1 MIIKSI
7 EIQNFLT
14 YYANSNRFNFDSGS
28 TLIIGQNNTGKSKL
42 FDAYN
47 WVLYDEAYKTAS
59 EDWMPTSDWRDEL
72 ANNLAK
78 KECTIM
84 SWVNI
89 SVCLTFEDE
98 ENNHYIV
105 TRDYRI
111 QKLNENEWNTS
122 PHSELNLTKKTSSS
136 HNTINYSGDEASQE
150 LGRFFPKNLSRYFL
164 FQGEGISKL
173 LRLNKRSD
181 FTRAISELSGIKYF
195 SKASLY
201 ANKVYER
208 LKYEFDSKEDK
219 DGEVQQAKLKLSK
232 EIGELSD
239 KLEDLDTKLDNEY
252 RERDIKKQKL
262 DDKIEELSKYEECA
276 KLLQEI
282 RTFEK
287 ERDEKTEQRK
297 IIFDFNRPNLL
308 GTWIYGQ
315 VKEKFPLFL
324 QLYRKGKDEQKIP
337 EPIRQDFIQQ
347 MLQEQVCKICGT
359 PALAG
364 SKAYEHIARHI
375 NEKSLDKEVAIINN
389 LGDAADSMNLTV
401 NQLPENV
408 IEFRERLGGIQAE
421 LSTLRDRIDYKEE
434 ELRIVI
440 EHIEEEKRTRIEKS
454 DIEKINLIQLKKDRD
469 QIRVDLET
477 SKGKIDQLIGRREET
492 ERILSEKEKD
502 SQRLVDRS
510 SNDVERKRMQLA
522 EKIKSH
528 AERLHH
534 DFLSKLIN
542 DIEHEANDYFGNMTK
557 TNAALSGQVRVDY
570 DNQEVFT
577 VDEQGRRMTN
587 INQANKVS
595 LQIAFVAAVLSVSN
609 KIWENH
615 FPFVADAPISALG
628 GNNKLSAIKTM
639 IDIFRQSIIILK
651 DDAQLDNPESVRN
664 DEVRQLIQKNQKIH
678 HAYELRMGSNSS
690 IKEQNTEVIKLK

>member
-7 EIQNFLT
+7 DIQNFLS
-14 YYANSNRFNFDSGS
+14 YYDNSNRFNFDSGA

-59 EDWMPTSDWRDEL
+59 EDWKSTSEWRDEL
-72 ANNLAK
+72 ANKLAK
-78 KECTIM
+78 KQCPVM

-89 SVCLTFEDE
+89 SVCLAFEDE

-122 PHSELNLTKKTSSS
+122 SHSELNLTKKTSSS
-136 HNTINYSGDEASQE
+136 HNTITYSGDDASQE

-208 LKYEFDSKEDK
+208 LKYEFDSKEDR
-219 DGEVQQAKLKLSK
+219 DSEVQLAKLKLSK
-232 EIGELSD
+232 EIAELTD
-239 KLEDLDTKLDNEY
+239 KLGDLSIKLENEY

-282 RTFEK
+282 RILEK

-297 IIFDFNRPNLL
+297 VIFEFNRTNLL

-315 VKEKFPLFL
+315 VKDKFLGFL

-337 EPIRQDFIQQ
+337 EPIRQDFILQ
-347 MLQEQVCKICGT
+347 MLQEQMCKICGT
-359 PALAG
+359 TALEG
-364 SKAYEHIARHI
+364 SDAYEHIALHI
-375 NEKSLDKEVAIINN
+375 NERSLDREVAIINN
-389 LGDAADSMNLTV
+389 LGDAADSMNIST
-401 NQLPENV
+401 NQLQEEV
-408 IEFRERLGGIQAE
+408 SEFRERLQIIQGT
-421 LSTLRDRIDYKEE
+421 LSKLRDRIDYKEE

-440 EHIEEEKRTRIEKS
+440 EHIEEEKRTRIDKT
-454 DIEKINLIQLKKDRD
+454 DIEKVNLIQLKKDRD

-477 SKGKIDQLIGRREET
+477 SKGKIDQLIGRKEET
-492 ERILSEKEKD
+492 EKSLIEKEKE
-502 SQRLVDRS
+502 SQRLVERS
-510 SNDVERKRMQLA
+510 SNEIERKRMQLA
-522 EKIKSH
+522 EKIKNH

-542 DIEHEANDYFGNMTK
+542 DIESEANDYFGNMTK
-557 TNAALSGQVRVDY
+557 TNAALSGIVRVDY
-570 DNQEVFT
+570 DNQEIFT

-609 KIWENH
+609 KIWDNH

-651 DDAQLDNPESVRN
+651 DDAQLDSPESVRN

-678 HAYELRMGSNSS
+678 NAYELRMVSNMS
-690 IKEQNTEVIKLK
+690 IEEQNTEVIKLK

>member
-7 EIQNFLT
+7 EIQNFLS
-14 YYANSNRFNFDSGS
+14 YYENGNKFNFDSGS

-59 EDWMPTSDWRDEL
+59 EDWKPTAEWRDEL
-72 ANNLAK
+72 ANKLAK
-78 KECTIM
+78 KECPVM

-98 ENNHYIV
+98 EKNHYIV

-111 QKLNENEWNTS
+111 QKLSENEWNTS
-122 PHSELNLTKKTSSS
+122 SFSELNLTKQTASS
-136 HNTINYSGDEASQE
+136 HNTVTYSGDIASQE

-181 FTRAISELSGIKYF
+181 FTKAISELSGIKYF
-195 SKASLY
+195 SKASMY

-208 LKYEFDSKEDK
+208 LKYEFDLKEDG
-219 DGEVQQAKLKLSK
+219 DSEVQLAKLKLSK
-232 EIGELSD
+232 EMAEFSD
-239 KLEDLDTKLDNEY
+239 KLEDLNIKLDNEY

-262 DDKIEELSKYEECA
+262 EDKIEELSKYEVCA

-282 RTFEK
+282 RVLEK
-287 ERDEKTEQRK
+287 ERDEKLEQRK
-297 IIFDFNRPNLL
+297 VIFDFNRSNLL
-308 GTWIYGQ
+308 TTWIYGQ
-315 VKEKFPLFL
+315 VREKFHLFL

-337 EPIRQDFIQQ
+337 EPIRQDFIHQ
-347 MLQEQVCKICGT
+347 MLQEKICKICGT
-359 PALAG
+359 PASEG
-364 SKAYEHIARHI
+364 SAAYEHIAQHI
-375 NEKSLDKEVAIINN
+375 NERSLDKEVAMINN
-389 LGDAADSMNLTV
+389 LGDAADTMNISVNELT
-401 NQLPENV
+401 ENV
-408 IEFRERLGGIQAE
+408 NEFRGRLELIQAE
-421 LSTLRDRIDYKEE
+421 LSKIRDRIDYKEE

-440 EHIEEEKRTRIEKS
+440 EHIEEEKRTHIDKS
-454 DIEKINLIQLKKDRD
+454 DIEKVNLIQLKKDRD

-477 SKGKIDQLIGRREET
+477 SKGKIDQLIGRKEET
-492 ERILSEKEKD
+492 EKSLIEKEKE
-502 SQRLVDRS
+502 SQLLVERS
-510 SNDVERKRMQLA
+510 SNEIERKRMQLA
-522 EKIKSH
+522 EKIKNH

-534 DFLSKLIN
+534 DFLGKLIN
-542 DIEHEANDYFGNMTK
+542 DIEHEANDYFGSMTK
-557 TNAALSGQVRVDY
+557 SNAALSGLVRVDY
-570 DNQEVFT
+570 DNQEIFT

-651 DDAQLDNPESVRN
+651 DDAQLHSPESIRN

-678 HAYELRMGSNSS
+678 HAYELRMGSNTS
-690 IKEQNTEVIKLK
+690 IEGQNTEVIKLK